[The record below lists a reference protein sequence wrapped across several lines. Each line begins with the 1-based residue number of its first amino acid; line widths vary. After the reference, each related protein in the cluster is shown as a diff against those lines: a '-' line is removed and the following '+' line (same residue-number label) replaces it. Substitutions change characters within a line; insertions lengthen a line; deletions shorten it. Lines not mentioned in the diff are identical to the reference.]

1 MKKNLDIDLKHVFV
15 PNFNPIANPH
25 INRPLIVTNGKGIKI
40 QDENGD
46 WWTDAHSSY
55 MSVNI
60 GYGRTEMAEVAT
72 KESLKL
78 NLYPPQSIGLP
89 TINLANKLVE
99 ISPGKMSKVFFTS
112 SGSEANETAIK
123 LTKSY
128 FDRTGETNRVK
139 IVSRRGSYHGATM
152 ALSPLG
158 HEILEPDQTIFPQFP
173 TNVYVPLPIPSNCE
187 FGATS
192 PDECTQKCIEAT
204 KKTILSNNPDT
215 IAAFIADLIP
225 TRPGAAIPG
234 EGYWEQ
240 IREICNEFGIILIVD
255 EIVTAFGRTGK
266 MFALEHWNI
275 SPDILTLAKGIT
287 SSYSPLAATL
297 ISEKIANQFNPPNK
311 FFKHVFTSSG
321 NPVGS
326 ALALKNIEI
335 IEKENLVENSR
346 DLGNYFK
353 SELESL
359 KLHHKLIKH
368 VRGLGM
374 LLALEFYSPQEIEK
388 YSSKANQIE
397 TIFNKYLYENKLL
410 LKLGNNILGIGPSLS
425 ITKNEIDEIVLK
437 IKKCISETEKEL
449 HIAK

>member
-1 MKKNLDIDLKHVFV
+1 MKKNQDIDLKHVFV
-15 PNFNPIANPH
+15 PDFNAIANPH

-60 GYGRTEMAEVAT
+60 GYGRSEMAEVAA

-78 NLYPPQSIGLP
+78 NLFPPQSIGLP

-128 FDRTGETNRVK
+128 FHRTGETNRFK

-152 ALSPLG
+152 GLSPIG
-158 HEILEPDQTIFPQFP
+158 FENLEPDQTIFPQFP
-173 TNVYVPLPIPSNCE
+173 TNVYVPLPVPSNCE

-192 PDECTQKCIEAT
+192 PDECTQKCIDAT
-204 KKTILSNNPDT
+204 KETILSNNPET

-240 IREICNEFGIILIVD
+240 IREICDEFGIILIVD
-255 EIVTAFGRTGK
+255 EIVTGFGRTGK

-353 SELESL
+353 NELVSL
-359 KLHHKLIKH
+359 KLNHTLIKH

-374 LLALEFYSPQEIEK
+374 LLALEFFSPQEIEK

-397 TIFNKYLYENKLL
+397 TIFNKYLYESKLL

-437 IKKCISETEKEL
+437 IKICVSKTENEIGIIK
-449 HIAK
+449 